1 MDQGDKSAT
10 RLNWKERA
18 KRIRLLL
25 LDVDG
30 ILTDGRIV
38 YDGSGREVKF
48 FHIRDGQGIRLL
60 QRAGIKVGILTGRA
74 SKAVDRRARELEMS
88 PVLQKIQDKG
98 RALQDILRKEKV
110 RAEEVCYAGDDLVD
124 LAVLTSVG
132 LAVTVPE
139 ASREVKAVAQYTT
152 RLPGGQGAVREITEM
167 LLKAQGKWEKVI
179 RDFTAE
185 GARGGVSGKKR

>member
-1 MDQGDKSAT
+1 MDRGDKSAT

>member
-1 MDQGDKSAT
+1 M
-10 RLNWKERA
+10 
-18 KRIRLLL
+18 
-25 LDVDG
+25 
-30 ILTDGRIV
+30 TDGRIV

-74 SKAVDRRARELEMS
+74 SKAVDRRARELGMS

>member
-1 MDQGDKSAT
+1 MGK
-10 RLNWKERA
+10 LNWKERA

-60 QRAGIKVGILTGRA
+60 QRAGIGVGILTGRG
-74 SKAVDRRARELEMS
+74 SKAVDRRARELGID
-88 PVLQKIQDKG
+88 PVLQKVRDKG
-98 RALQDILRKEKV
+98 RALQEILTRKKV
-110 RAEEVCYAGDDLVD
+110 RADEVCYAGDDLVD

-139 ASREVKAVAQYTT
+139 ASAEVKAVVQYTT
-152 RLPGGQGAVREITEM
+152 RLPGGQGAVREIAEI
-167 LLKAQGKWEKVI
+167 LLKAQGKWENVI
-179 RDFTAE
+179 RDFRPDGG
-185 GARGGVSGKKR
+185 GACRSGKKR